1 MVSCWQERPEARP
14 AFQTIGDY
22 FDWILKESEK
32 AVDISVIFFKNKK
45 KFFNKKFKEK

>member
-22 FDWILKESEK
+22 FEWIIKESEK
-32 AVDISVIFFKNKK
+32 TADISVKRIFWKK
-45 KFFNKKFKEK
+45 KIFRKNSEK